1 MATETTTLPRRLL
14 GRRLVELRE
23 AAKLKSD
30 EAAKLAE
37 IGRQTL
43 WRLENG
49 RTSEV
54 KKPIVR
60 ALCRVYEVDEEDLE
74 SLLWLADEC
83 RKDGWWQSYSDAIR
97 YADLFLSM
105 EQAAA
110 RISSFQL
117 TLLPGLV
124 QTPEYRRAKASF
136 YRPALS
142 EEEIERHIELHIKRQ
157 ERLSDSRNPLT
168 LEVWLSE
175 AVLRHRIGG
184 AATMAAQVR
193 HLHELSTLPNVSIR
207 IVPLTVEGYLGLE
220 TGPFVVLEFPRHVNP
235 SLTQPPVVYV
245 EGYAGTLYLD
255 KPMEIDLYREAL
267 SAIEAVALDEPQ
279 SRELLQRIEREHRA

>member
-54 KKPIVR
+54 KRPIIR
-60 ALCRVYEVDEEDLE
+60 ALCRVYEVDEEGLE

-97 YADLFLSM
+97 YADLFLGM

-124 QTPEYRRAKASF
+124 QTTDYRRAKAKF

-142 EEEIERHIELHIKRQ
+142 EDEVKRHIELHIKRQ
-157 ERLSDSRNPLT
+157 KRLADSKNPLT
-168 LEVWLSE
+168 LDVWLSE
-175 AVLRHRIGG
+175 AVLHHRIGG

-193 HLHELSTLPNVSIR
+193 HLHELSILPNVHIR

-220 TGPFVVLEFPRHVNP
+220 TGPFVVLEFPRHLNP

-267 SAIEAVALDEPQ
+267 SAIEAAALDEPQ
-279 SRELLQRIEREHRA
+279 SRELLQRIESEHRA